1 MAFDQASELLAR
13 LARLIAADGYS
24 SQLQPVQWQALRF
37 LAVANRF
44 SRTPSGLTAW
54 LGQTKGSVSQTINA
68 LVRKGLVMR
77 TGDAADRRVVRL
89 ALTDAGK
96 HAVVSATPVAGEI
109 LAALDEEDR
118 AIFGKLIGKSLRNAI
133 AARGGRAFGVCRDC
147 AHFEAGQEGRNRCA
161 LLNEALSDDDGAKI
175 CIEQVA
181 A

>member
-1 MAFDQASELLAR
+1 MASDQTSELLAR
-13 LARLIAADGYS
+13 LARLVAADGYG

-68 LVRKGLVMR
+68 LVRKGLVAR
-77 TGDAADRRVVRL
+77 AGDEGDRRVVRL
-89 ALTDAGK
+89 ALTNGGERVLAS
-96 HAVVSATPVAGEI
+96 AIPVSSEI
-109 LAALDEEDR
+109 LAALNDQER
-118 AIFGKLIGKSLRNAI
+118 ALFGQLIAKSLRGAI
-133 AARGGRAFGVCRDC
+133 AARGGRAFGACKDC
-147 AHFEAGQEGRNRCA
+147 AHFVAGTAGRSRCG
-161 LLNEALSDDDGAKI
+161 LLNEPLSNEDAEKI